1 MSRERLVLAL
11 DLDDQVAATR
21 LAATLHPYF
30 EVAKVG
36 LELFGAA
43 GPGVVYVLRDMGYRV
58 FIDLKLHDIPNTVE
72 RASRVLG
79 SLGPAFVTFHASG
92 GEEMLRAGVAGLVDG
107 AAHAGESLPIALA
120 VTVLTSE
127 GSASEDLLAE
137 RLGVA
142 VKAGCQGYVA
152 GASDLPT
159 ARALAPALVSVVP
172 GIREA
177 GASQNDQRRTA
188 TAREAL
194 ALGADYL
201 VVGRTVTAS
210 PEPAKA
216 AAALLEA
223 ISG

>member
-1 MSRERLVLAL
+1 MGKERLILAL

-21 LAATLHPYF
+21 MAAELHPYF

-43 GPGVVYVLRDMGYRV
+43 GPGVVYALRDMGYRV

-79 SLGPAFVTFHASG
+79 SLGPAFVTYHGAG
-92 GEEMLRAGVAGLVDG
+92 GEEMLRAGIAGLFDG
-107 AAHAGESLPIALA
+107 ASSGGESLPLALA

-127 GSASEDLLAE
+127 GSANEALMAE
-137 RLGVA
+137 RIGVA

-152 GASDLPT
+152 GASDLK
-159 ARALAPALVSVVP
+159 AAHGLAPALVSVVP

-177 GASQNDQRRTA
+177 GSTRDDQRRTA

-194 ALGADYL
+194 DLGADYL
-201 VVGRTVTAS
+201 VVGRTVTAA
-210 PEPAKA
+210 PDPIKA
-216 AAALLEA
+216 AAALLQA